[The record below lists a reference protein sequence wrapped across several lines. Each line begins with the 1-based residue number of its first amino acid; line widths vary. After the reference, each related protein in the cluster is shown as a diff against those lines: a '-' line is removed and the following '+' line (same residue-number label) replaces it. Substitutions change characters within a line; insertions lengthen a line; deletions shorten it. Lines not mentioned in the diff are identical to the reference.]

1 MTDITERVCA
11 ELGITPSKSP
21 TDGGDH
27 VTRMLLST
35 TVEDAIE
42 EIRASS
48 VTKIYK
54 VTLERLMKPHS
65 VGEYTTVIKINC
77 FF

>member
-1 MTDITERVCA
+1 M
-11 ELGITPSKSP
+11 
-21 TDGGDH
+21 
-27 VTRMLLST
+27 TRMLLST

-48 VTKIYK
+48 VSKIHK

-65 VGEYTTVIKINC
+65 VGEYITVIKINC